1 MKARTKE
8 LVEALQ
14 FDGTRKSAEAI
25 AAHRPDFL
33 SCCVPYDKPPQLT
46 IQWRGETL
54 SVLPG
59 GWVVFVANSIEGL
72 TMEEFQAKYEMI
84 DSPDLQGSS
93 WGDLDVATVERI
105 GPQFVTTDS
114 LNKEIVSILRIGGM
128 EEQDFVHLYAAA
140 RIEELE
146 KALSDGTKPAK
157 QEDGSKLGA
166 AYTRVRRMEDD
177 AEGDRARKAAIVKAQ
192 QILLDILNSD
202 VGASALTERIDAAAV
217 ELRKAYLFARSTT

>member
-14 FDGTRKSAEAI
+14 FDGTHDSAHSI
-25 AAHRPDFL
+25 AVYRPDFL
-33 SCCVPYDKPPQLT
+33 SCCIPRDKPTRLT
-46 IQWRGETL
+46 IQSHGETL
-54 SVLPG
+54 FIQPG
-59 GWVVFVANSIEGL
+59 GWVVFGADSIGGL
-72 TMEEFQAKYEMI
+72 TMEEFQARYEI
-84 DSPDLQGSS
+84 VEPPE
-93 WGDLDVATVERI
+93 LDVATIARI

-166 AYTRVRRMEDD
+166 AYTRVRRMEDE